1 MPNPLNR
8 AVSVARAVV
17 EAATQPAVRKIDPA
31 ALPPIPDDHVRLTH
45 NTSQMDPFQAGAPF
59 RYGGGIIDSS
69 TDSFTKNESVADWV
83 NQGKRDSFGPLTM
96 LMDMP
101 IDDHNKRLWR
111 FGWSGYKPVPNS
123 NIIGHIDEAGK
134 FVPLKVD
141 TTNADQFSGRL
152 YRESTESDYVR
163 RLIRD
168 MNDTIPDDYNPI
180 PPPINY
186 QRPPGDPDFF

>member
-8 AVSVARAVV
+8 AMNVAKSVVDAAMAPAARKV
-17 EAATQPAVRKIDPA
+17 DPA
-31 ALPPIPDDHVRLTH
+31 SLPPIPDDYVRLTH
-45 NTSQMDPFQAGAPF
+45 NTSRVDPFQAGAPF
-59 RYGGGIIDSS
+59 RYAGEIIDSS
-69 TDSFTKNESVADWV
+69 TDSFTNNEQVANWV
-83 NQGKRDSFGPLTM
+83 SQGKRDSFGPLTL

-101 IDDHNKRLWR
+101 IDEHNKRMWR

-141 TTNADQFSGRL
+141 TTNAERFSGRL
-152 YRESTESDYVR
+152 YRESSESDYVR
-163 RLIRD
+163 KLIRD
-168 MNDTIPDDYNPI
+168 MSDTIPDDYNPI